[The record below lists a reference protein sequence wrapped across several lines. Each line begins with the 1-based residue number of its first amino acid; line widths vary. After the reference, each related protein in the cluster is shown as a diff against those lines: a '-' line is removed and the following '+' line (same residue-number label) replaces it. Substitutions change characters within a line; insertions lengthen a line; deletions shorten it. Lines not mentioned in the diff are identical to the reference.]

1 MSRIQRRDTMFTQD
15 NETEDRLRRAEQSLR
30 SIEPLRAFTFANGWR
45 PYLNGA
51 VGPGGHGDQV
61 GYYQH
66 AGRVYFEGLIDKN
79 GGDWGAIELIAMI
92 DPAYGPPAVKLFEP
106 AAYPGTGARID
117 VYPNGSVFL
126 YWGTGVNPVGY
137 VSLDG
142 ISYRA
147 AS

>member
-30 SIEPLRAFTFANGWR
+30 SIEPLRAFVFANGWR
-45 PYLNGA
+45 PYNGGVTPA
-51 VGPGGHGDQV
+51 SYGDQV

-66 AGRVYFEGLIDKN
+66 AGRVYFEGVLDKN
-79 GGDWGAIELIAMI
+79 GGNWILNEVIAMI
-92 DPAYGPPAVKLFEP
+92 DIAYAPPAIKLYKPDVRP
-106 AAYPGTGARID
+106 AGSARID
-117 VYPNGSVFL
+117 VHPNGAIILVA
-126 YWGTGVNPVGY
+126 GTTDPVGY
-137 VSLDG
+137 LSLDG